1 MKVHNTIT
9 ESILDA
15 LDQDLTPWHHP
26 LDPLE
31 GVEALW
37 EGKTNRPTLHK
48 NVLSPQREEP

>member
-1 MKVHNTIT
+1 MKVRNTIT
-9 ESILDA
+9 ESIIDVLN
-15 LDQDLTPWHHP
+15 QDRTPLPHP

>member
-1 MKVHNTIT
+1 MKIRNTIT
-9 ESILDA
+9 ESIIDA
-15 LDQDLTPWHHP
+15 LDWNLTPWQYP

-37 EGKTNRPTLHK
+37 EGKTNRPTLYK